1 WWTEGVYISFNL
13 DVSDPSGWS
22 APQRLPLEIVSPYL
36 AYPQVIGLEAD
47 GTDKVAG
54 QGGRVFLLG
63 RACLGSV
70 FERPLPPPPPPT
82 QDKKGRGPPPR
93 TPPPCHPSPLNAAA

>member
-54 QGGRVFLLG
+54 QGGRGLLWG
-63 RACLGSV
+63 GACLGVV
-70 FERPLPPPPPPT
+70 FWRPLPPPPRPTTKQKRRGRPP
-82 QDKKGRGPPPR
+82 RPPPR
-93 TPPPCHPSPLNAAA
+93 WPPPPLYAP